1 MALAI
6 AKAAKVDG
14 FDITTAVLSKTP
26 TQIRRR
32 TLSEMA
38 NVYRLSDDSV
48 DYLEL
53 IFEIK

>member
-1 MALAI
+1 MANAG
-6 AKAAKVDG
+6 KVDG
-14 FDITTAVLSKTP
+14 FTITAAFLSKTP

-38 NVYRLSDDSV
+38 NVYRLSDDNV

-53 IFEIK
+53 IFEIR